1 MSAGVLKNVEIQ
13 CDYCDSL
20 IKFVVINK
28 LNYLI
33 VRISAIIFNI
43 YIYYISV
50 GIASRV
56 IESSMWYTRDMER
69 RGTGEWESVSI
80 ARTINCSTQ
89 NSVS

>member
-20 IKFVVINK
+20 IKFMVINK

-69 RGTGEWESVSI
+69 RGTGE
-80 ARTINCSTQ
+80 
-89 NSVS
+89 